1 MCLIRNLI
9 CFHLLFQDLELHG
22 ILDDQ
27 LFFQQ
32 RLGHMRS
39 ERHPG
44 NMLVNICDDDLS
56 VAWSDFGETPSSSNA
71 TMQLQRSF
79 NMTYLALEKAA
90 EGKGYTRF

>member
-1 MCLIRNLI
+1 MNFLK
-9 CFHLLFQDLELHG
+9 LLFG